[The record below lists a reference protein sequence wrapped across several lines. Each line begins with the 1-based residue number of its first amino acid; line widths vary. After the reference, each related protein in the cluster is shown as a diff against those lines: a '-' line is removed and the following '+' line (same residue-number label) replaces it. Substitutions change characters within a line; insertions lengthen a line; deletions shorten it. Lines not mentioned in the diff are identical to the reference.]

1 MRKLLFITFF
11 ALFCKNLNA
20 NILEINGIW
29 YNIIE
34 KGNIAEVVR
43 NHSIK
48 TYSGTYSGDI
58 VIPDKITYED
68 KEYKV
73 ITIKDAF
80 LYSAELTSV
89 SIPNTVTTIESCAFK
104 GCSELATIII
114 PNSVTSIGSSAFSEC
129 SSMTSFTI
137 PNSITTIES
146 GTFSEC
152 KSLTTIEI
160 PNTITKIESYA
171 FSGCSALTSVT
182 IPNSVSFIG
191 GHAFEWC
198 TNLTSISIPNSVIT
212 IEWYAFSNC
221 HSLSSIIIPNNITVI
236 DNYLFM
242 KCKKLNNIVLGTG
255 ITYIRK
261 KAFAECDELTDVYCR
276 AEDAPGL
283 SEDAFNG
290 SYPENISIHVAKQ
303 SVEKYQAKEEWSI
316 FKQIIAW
323 NPNEEPTYLNAVKK
337 VITTKENYYTITGKR
352 LSAPQRGLNIIK
364 KSDGTTRKVL
374 IK

>member
-1 MRKLLFITFF
+1 
-11 ALFCKNLNA
+11 
-20 NILEINGIW
+20 
-29 YNIIE
+29 
-34 KGNIAEVVR
+34 
-43 NHSIK
+43 
-48 TYSGTYSGDI
+48 
-58 VIPDKITYED
+58 
-68 KEYKV
+68 
-73 ITIKDAF
+73 
-80 LYSAELTSV
+80 
-89 SIPNTVTTIESCAFK
+89 
-104 GCSELATIII
+104 
-114 PNSVTSIGSSAFSEC
+114 
-129 SSMTSFTI
+129 MTSFTI

-152 KSLTTIEI
+152 KGLTTIEI

-255 ITYIRK
+255 IIYIRK